1 MTTRISSLEPYYAFL
16 ETKYIEDEPTKEGQ
30 SEIRFFAMCMFTSL
44 SLIIS
49 HSSKYLVAG
58 ACGPNSCSATAT
70 FVAQW
75 LSEFTFSLSTHC
87 DRPPFVQ
94 LDGALDKCTS
104 DTLFYAG
111 HTESSVLHS
120 SNQS

>member
-1 MTTRISSLEPYYAFL
+1 MTTRISSLQPYYAFL
-16 ETKYIEDEPTKEGQ
+16 KTKDGQ

-87 DRPPFVQ
+87 DRPPFFQ

-104 DTLFYAG
+104 DTPASNTAAAG
-111 HTESSVLHS
+111 T
-120 SNQS
+120 NNII